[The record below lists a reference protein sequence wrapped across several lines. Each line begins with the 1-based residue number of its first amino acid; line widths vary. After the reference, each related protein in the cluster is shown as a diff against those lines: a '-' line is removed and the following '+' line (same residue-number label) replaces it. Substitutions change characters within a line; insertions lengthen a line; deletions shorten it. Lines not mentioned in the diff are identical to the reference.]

1 MRLDLGPLFDH
12 LGLWGMI
19 VLIPISAF
27 LLKAPPESDKS
38 ALKLIFG
45 LTLVAFGMFVKARKW
60 REEGWWG
67 GDAEN

>member
-1 MRLDLGPLFDH
+1 
-12 LGLWGMI
+12 MI